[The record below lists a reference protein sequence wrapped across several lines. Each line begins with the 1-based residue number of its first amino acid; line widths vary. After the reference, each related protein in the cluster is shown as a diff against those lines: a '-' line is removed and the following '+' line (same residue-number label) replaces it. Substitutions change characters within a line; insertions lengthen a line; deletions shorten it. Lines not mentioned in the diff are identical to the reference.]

1 MSILP
6 NSGVTFSAVRGALG
20 EAMSRKDLGNLCKS
34 SRIKQWSFYKP
45 VDSPKL
51 NMSQPQ
57 DWYAVN
63 DGFAINVY
71 RDPFDLLDDFIGG
84 IDNCWDYERPF
95 GTSSSP
101 YRLGDFRGY
110 NSTAEMWFDF
120 AFDNQDTAYLNET
133 RRLVNNSTNPAVGL
147 DEIINNFPAFSLLSS
162 ANSSQ
167 GSNWFVFLMI
177 AADSNGNLPQSFY
190 GCEIFSICNVLD
202 YDDRLIFKVPS
213 GITSGKYFFIPTVV
227 RDYNTYTHNFEHLRR
242 DDLPYYL
249 SSKWWYPLPTNI
261 FSLTINGGTNPHP
274 LSFNVYINPNAYAEY
289 TYNERYYTISGLQGK
304 LKFVGSD
311 LPTNRTQPIGISGK
325 VIYNNAIV
333 NGSTQNV
340 EMNISG
346 SIPTDS
352 DECIC
357 SFTCSLSQFE
367 VAVPQEDIDTQI
379 TLTVEYEVQYLG
391 RTQNTVAQQDFIKVA
406 DIDGELDW

>member
-6 NSGVTFSAVRGALG
+6 NSGVTVSAVRGALG
-20 EAMSRKDLGNLCKS
+20 DGTNDIGSLCRS

-120 AFDNQDTAYLNET
+120 AFDNQNTAYLNQT

-147 DEIINNFPAFSLLSS
+147 DEIYNNFPAFSLVSS

-167 GSNWFVFLMI
+167 ASNWFVFLMI

-190 GCEIFSICNVLD
+190 GCEIFSVCNLLD
-202 YDDRLIFKVPS
+202 YDERLIFKVPS
-213 GITSGKYFFIPTVV
+213 GITSGKYFFIPTIVK
-227 RDYNTYTHNFEHLRR
+227 DYNTYTHNFEHLRR

-249 SSKWWYPLPTNI
+249 VLKSWYPIPCNI
-261 FSLTINGGTNPHP
+261 FSLTVSNQPYTPTPDFTTEISSMTVSFNYNNNGEISDLEGEIKFSISPAQTDVVAFSGVKIYYGNSPTPWTLDVYDSAFINPTQTTTYDSIIFHYKSSFDALRDNWKEENEMPFTVTYTASKGTVSYTFTVSQDATVTEINGNP
-274 LSFNVYINPNAYAEY
+274 V
-289 TYNERYYTISGLQGK
+289 
-304 LKFVGSD
+304 
-311 LPTNRTQPIGISGK
+311 
-325 VIYNNAIV
+325 
-333 NGSTQNV
+333 
-340 EMNISG
+340 
-346 SIPTDS
+346 
-352 DECIC
+352 
-357 SFTCSLSQFE
+357 
-367 VAVPQEDIDTQI
+367 
-379 TLTVEYEVQYLG
+379 
-391 RTQNTVAQQDFIKVA
+391 
-406 DIDGELDW
+406 